1 MSIKS
6 LVNTPNH
13 YNALMEELDLWIER
27 ERRGLE
33 TSTDIENIYR
43 YQGAVRVLRRLK
55 QLREL
60 VNAQS

>member
-6 LVNTPNH
+6 LVNNTTH
-13 YNALMEELDLWIER
+13 YNALMEELDLWLEK

-43 YQGAVRVLRRLK
+43 YQGAIRVLRKLK
-55 QLREL
+55 QLREI
-60 VNAQS
+60 VNGSN

>member
-6 LVNTPNH
+6 LVNNTTH
-13 YNALMEELDLWIER
+13 YHALMEELDEWIEK

-43 YQGAVRVLRRLK
+43 YQGAIRVLRRLK
-55 QLREL
+55 QLREI
-60 VNAQS
+60 VNGQD

>member
-6 LVNTPNH
+6 LVNNTTH
-13 YNALMEELDLWIER
+13 YNALMEELDLWVEK

-43 YQGAVRVLRRLK
+43 YQGAIRVLRKLK
-55 QLREL
+55 QLREI
-60 VNAQS
+60 VNGSN

>member
-13 YNALMEELDLWIER
+13 YNALMEELDLWIEK

>member
-13 YNALMEELDLWIER
+13 YNALMEEIDLWLEK

>member
-13 YNALMEELDLWIER
+13 YNALMEEIDLWLEK

-33 TSTDIENIYR
+33 TSTDIETIYR

>member
-13 YNALMEELDLWIER
+13 YNALMEELDLWIEK

-60 VNAQS
+60 VNGSN